1 MLIPIRRWTPEEQD
15 DYIKARIK
23 LHQDAEK
30 SSKLP
35 LCTAKE
41 RWRKE
46 DSYALMV
53 DGRKSAKR
61 VLPTKEDM
69 AQYIKAN
76 KMVEG
81 VKCKVVFRKGE
92 DVRCMHYCRVNE
104 FCDHYM
110 NVKF

>member
-1 MLIPIRRWTPEEQD
+1 
-15 DYIKARIK
+15 
-23 LHQDAEK
+23 
-30 SSKLP
+30 
-35 LCTAKE
+35 
-41 RWRKE
+41 
-46 DSYALMV
+46 MV

-61 VLPTKEDM
+61 VLDTKEEM
-69 AQYIKAN
+69 EQYMKTN
-76 KMVEG
+76 NYVEG